1 MIQFARSCLSTDIG
15 SIPIGARRNHLNF
28 ALPDISSSPINEG
41 SGHFTLFG
49 RHKQSEGGG
58 IFRLE
63 YNYLMKIEGPN
74 IHFDKFAPFGISP
87 TSLSAILLRGSE
99 FSSSSNSKWAVSSPS
114 RSLPV
119 PITHNLLLHS
129 QLIYIS
135 Q

>member
-1 MIQFARSCLSTDIG
+1 MELFYSLKKGKS
-15 SIPIGARRNHLNF
+15 SVIPFI
-28 ALPDISSSPINEG
+28 EG
-41 SGHFTLFG
+41 SGYFMLIG
-49 RHKQSEGGG
+49 GYKQSEGA

-63 YNYLMKIEGPN
+63 YNYPMKIEGPN

-119 PITHNLLLHS
+119 PITHYLLLHS
-129 QLIYIS
+129 QLI
-135 Q
+135 